1 LMEVTELFSAKCG
14 GAAKNAIL
22 LEMVTS
28 TKRHTSS
35 KYNRP
40 TAISGQRNRPVLQ
53 EQAYRSGK

>member
-40 TAISGQRNRPVLQ
+40 TAMSGQRKTAVGRPT
-53 EQAYRSGK
+53 